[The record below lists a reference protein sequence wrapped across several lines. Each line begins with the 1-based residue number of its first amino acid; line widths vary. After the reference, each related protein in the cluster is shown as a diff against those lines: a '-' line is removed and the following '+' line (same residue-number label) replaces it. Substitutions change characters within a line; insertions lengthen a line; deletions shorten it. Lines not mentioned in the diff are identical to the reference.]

1 MSEGTMDNGID
12 MMMRRI
18 ERLERSNRVMK
29 YIALGAVVG
38 CIALN
43 ALPAGSVVFPHGP
56 KRVDAESFNLIS
68 PKGVLLATLQ
78 AGANGGQLAF
88 FDATGKA
95 EMLVGNGGTAA
106 SPSVGTAIFDGNAV
120 FPNSNGVKDR
130 VFEGISANLGV
141 TTVGQFLLDPS
152 GNSRL
157 TNTIN
162 NDGTNAVSIY
172 YDGIQD
178 RAGIGLGTNGPGLYF
193 DDSNHNARILES
205 VTPDDASTVMTML
218 NSSGNPNSPLVDLSA
233 LGNGSDTT
241 LQVEDGSGVQRMIE
255 GYSTGSNEIILL
267 HNASDTET
275 FRAPC
280 TGNACP

>member
-1 MSEGTMDNGID
+1 MSEATVDGLMG
-12 MMMRRI
+12 RI

-29 YIALGAVVG
+29 FIALGAVVG

-43 ALPAGSVVFPHGP
+43 ALPAGSALYPHGP
-56 KRVDAESFNLIS
+56 KRVDAESFNLVS

-78 AGANGGQLAF
+78 AGATGGQLVF

-95 EMLVGNGGTAA
+95 EMLVGTGTDAA
-106 SPSVGTAIFDGNAV
+106 NPSIGTTVFDGNSL
-120 FPNSNGVKDR
+120 FPNGNGVKDR
-130 VFEGISANLGV
+130 TFQGISNNQGAI
-141 TTVGQFLLDPS
+141 TVGEFFLDQN

-172 YDGIQD
+172 YDGAHD
-178 RAGIGLGTNGPGLYF
+178 RAGFGLGSNGPGLYF
-193 DDSNHNARILES
+193 DDSGHNTRILEG
-205 VTPDDASTVMTML
+205 VTPDNASTILTML

-241 LQVEDGSGVQRMIE
+241 LQIEDGSGTQRLIE
-255 GYSTGSNEIILL
+255 GFSTGSNEIILL
-267 HNASDTET
+267 NNAADTET